1 VGPILGTDLGRA
13 TITDVADRSG
23 VSRSTVSRYLNG
35 FKVARQAAIELAI
48 ADLGYQPSRVARSL
62 KSGSTHAIGV
72 IVPDISNPFFA
83 AAVKGMESLAR
94 ECGYQLLLCNTD
106 EDVDLERAA
115 LDELMVRSVDG
126 LVLTTAARDL
136 SEVPSLRSLPVPI
149 SLLDRT
155 IDGLDHDSVLVDNP
169 GGSRQA
175 IQHLFQ
181 LGHRRIAL
189 ITGPTHTTPGRGR
202 YEGFVDAL
210 AEFGIQ
216 LPEEYVQQGG
226 FREEGGYQAA
236 LRLVGTQPRPSA
248 IYAGNNLMAIGAL
261 KALHE
266 LGVTIPGE
274 MSFVSFDDL
283 QLAPLI
289 SPPPTVIAR
298 PTSEQ
303 GVLAMQ
309 LLLDRLSGNGDRPSR
324 KIVLDT
330 SLLVRGSTGPPF
342 AERSSRTG
350 RRL

>member
-1 VGPILGTDLGRA
+1 MRSIPGTDPDRP
-13 TITDVADRSG
+13 TITDVADRAG

-35 FKVARQAAIELAI
+35 FKIARQTNVERAI
-48 ADLGYQPSRVARSL
+48 AELGYQPSRVARSL
-62 KSGSTHAIGV
+62 KSGATHAIGV

-94 ECGYQLLLCNTD
+94 QRGYQLLLCNTD

-126 LVLTTAARDL
+126 LVLTTTARDL
-136 SEVPSLRSLPVPI
+136 SEVPSLGSLPVPI

-155 IDGLDHDSVLVDNP
+155 IEGLDLDSVVVDNA
-169 GGSRQA
+169 GGSSRVV
-175 IQHLFQ
+175 QHLIQ
-181 LGHRRIAL
+181 LGHRRIAF

-210 AEFGIQ
+210 AEFGIP
-216 LPEEYVQQGG
+216 LPPEYVQQGG

-236 LRLVGTQPRPSA
+236 LHLVGSQPRPSA

-266 LGVTIPGE
+266 LGVAIPGE
-274 MSFVSFDDL
+274 MSFISFDDL
-283 QLAPLI
+283 QLAPLL

-309 LLLDRLSGNGDRPSR
+309 LLLDRLSGNGHRPSR
-324 KIVLDT
+324 RIVLDT
-330 SLLVRGSTGPPF
+330 TLVVRGSTAPPWV
-342 AERSSRTG
+342 ERSSRTG
-350 RRL
+350 RRP